1 MSKALRVLLVED
13 SDDDA
18 ELILRELRLGG
29 YGPTWQRAEN
39 TDELHRALTEQTF
52 DIVLC
57 DYSLPQ
63 LNAQQAFA
71 ILRERKLDLPFIIV
85 SGTIGEEKAVE
96 CIRAGVHDF
105 ILKDRLGRLPYAVE
119 RELVE
124 AALRVEQARMNE
136 QLQRAQEALQ
146 RSEKL
151 RALGQMAAG
160 IAHDLKNL
168 LSPLSARLELLD
180 PAQAAASKPSAEE
193 VRANISTMRGIVE
206 RGVQTIQRLQGFSR
220 QSPEASQE
228 PVELNRVGREA
239 IELARPLMANQGS
252 LCTLVE
258 EFGAPPTLRG
268 SFSELLSAVVN
279 LVGNSIDALPHGGTI
294 TLRTG
299 GERGGAW
306 LQVLDDG
313 PGIAP
318 EVEKRLFEPFF
329 TTKGDKGLGLGLA
342 MVYSTVARHGGTVSY
357 STELGRGT
365 SFTLWFPAAPGPASP
380 AIRP

>member
-1 MSKALRVLLVED
+1 MSRPLRVLLIED

-18 ELILRELRLGG
+18 ALVLRELKLGG
-29 YGPTWQRAEN
+29 FSPQARRVQN
-39 TDELHRALTEQTF
+39 RDELRRALGEQSF
-52 DIVLC
+52 DIILC
-57 DYSLPQ
+57 DYSLPE

-71 ILRERKLDLPFIIV
+71 LLRELGLDVPFIIV
-85 SGTIGEEKAVE
+85 SGTIGEERAVE
-96 CIRAGVHDF
+96 CIRAGVQDF

-119 RELVE
+119 RELAE
-124 AALRVEQARMNE
+124 TALRSEQARLND
-136 QLQRAQEALQ
+136 QLQRTQETLQ
-146 RSEKL
+146 RGEKL

-168 LSPLSARLELLD
+168 LSPLSMRLELLD
-180 PAQAAASKPSAEE
+180 PARPEADRPSAEE
-193 VRANISTMRGIVE
+193 ARANIGKMRGIVE

>member
-1 MSKALRVLLVED
+1 MSRPLRVLLIED
-13 SDDDA
+13 SDDDEA
-18 ELILRELRLGG
+18 LILRELKLGG
-29 YGPTWQRAEN
+29 FSPQSRRVQN
-39 TDELHRALTEQTF
+39 RDELRRALGEQSF
-52 DIVLC
+52 DIILC
-57 DYSLPQ
+57 DYSLPE

-71 ILRERKLDLPFIIV
+71 LLRELELDVPFIIV

-96 CIRAGVHDF
+96 CIRAGVQDF

-119 RELVE
+119 RELAE
-124 AALRVEQARMNE
+124 TALRSEQARLTE
-136 QLQRAQEALQ
+136 QLQRTQETLQ
-146 RSEKL
+146 RGEKL

-168 LSPLSARLELLD
+168 LSPLSMRLELLD
-180 PAQAAASKPSAEE
+180 PARPEADRPSAEE
-193 VRANISTMRGIVE
+193 GRANIGKMRGIVE

-258 EFGAPPTLRG
+258 EFGSPPTLRG